1 MSRPKSAALKDS
13 DVDIAD
19 ILGQKYRYHIGVS
32 LGDID
37 PALIQRLYDQVG
49 LSFSEQNYCRS
60 DEPISLKFAVTVGPT
75 DGKKFINFW
84 W

>member
-1 MSRPKSAALKDS
+1 MKYMSRPKSAALKDS

-60 DEPISLKFAVTVGPT
+60 DEPISFKFVVTVGPT
-75 DGKKFINFW
+75 DGKKVY
-84 W
+84 